1 MSWHVIFRPEVE
13 DDVAQAASWYERRQ
27 PGLGAEFVE
36 DVIRTWSQLR
46 SNPLLNSKRHPSKN
60 LRWRFTERF
69 PYRVVYEVDV
79 STKTVVVAGV
89 FHASRR
95 DAVWQ
100 NRF

>member
-1 MSWHVIFRPEVE
+1 MSWKVTFRPEVE
-13 DDVAQAASWYERRQ
+13 DDVAQAAGWYERRQ

-36 DVIRTWSQLR
+36 DVIRTWSQFR
-46 SNPLLNSKRHPSKN
+46 SNPLLNSKRHPTKN

-69 PYRVVYEVDV
+69 PYRIVYEVDV
-79 STKTVVVAGV
+79 TAKTVVVAGV

-100 NRF
+100 NRL